1 MHEIAL
7 LSTSEKIT
15 KYNFSPDRADVID
28 CTLESFQ
35 VITANLQI
43 ESITSSKWGVSDS
56 MAVKLFHE
64 IYSNKVS
71 IT

>member
-1 MHEIAL
+1 MKFHC
-7 LSTSEKIT
+7 SVPGEKIK
-15 KYNFSPDRADVID
+15 KYSFSPDRADVID
-28 CTLESFQ
+28 CALEIFQ